1 MSLSPSLARL
11 PLKEICQHKGWLL
24 KRGEGYEDEDIG
36 AFPFLSLAVPLSAP
50 SSPTNKIKP
59 PAAAAAAGWGVGG
72 TPGGGALMFESS
84 SNADAVF
91 ASLLG
96 GFRGKSEKKR
106 YFKLVT
112 LEDATTSALFESTPQ
127 ISLGKSLVRNSL
139 IRQREGESG
148 SGQAAAAAESRVE
161 LRYYQDEKCD
171 VLKGV
176 ITLTADCTL
185 VTSNE
190 DASLVLQTPGRKY
203 YLRPSD
209 GSVTSVTARTISH
222 QWADAIRREVRALFQ
237 AKQFKR
243 QLHNNNRASL
253 QRQHSPGMGLGR
265 LLRGES
271 IGMAPEPEHVPQTLG
286 EILANPSARNEFHDF
301 LEAALAIEN
310 LLFHEAVDKC
320 KTQQDMES
328 IMQRFVRPGSEH
340 EVNLA
345 GHQRAR
351 LVKLVPPYQKSDFD
365 EAQFEIYKLME
376 TNFFKRFYREAV
388 DKTGAFAALYAT
400 LGLDGFNLVLQHFG
414 PIKTDLDRLLG
425 AMQCKLSGAEEI
437 LLRINREVASSSRE
451 VAVREQSTTRRALT
465 AIYHAAMVRMDAL
478 EDYVEAMQTEVIAPL
493 KALVVK
499 IDQDLKTIHKLVEK
513 PVGEMES
520 LRRVMSSFQ
529 DPNIELENQLEQLET
544 AHTKP
549 MESAM
554 AKLESLEL
562 YRIETCREITLYAVM
577 AERNFLG
584 DMARATELLVTA
596 SQTVE
601 VNKDIQELAQILG
614 RELLNGIK

>member
-1 MSLSPSLARL
+1 MSLSPSLARP

-24 KRGEGYEDEDIG
+24 KRGEGYEDEDIV
-36 AFPFLSLAVPLSAP
+36 AFPFLSLAAPLPTSP
-50 SSPTNKIKP
+50 SNKTKP
-59 PAAAAAAGWGVGG
+59 PPGAAATGWGAGG
-72 TPGGGALMFESS
+72 SPAGPALVFESS

-96 GFRGKSEKKR
+96 GFRGKAEKKR

-139 IRQREGESG
+139 VRQREGESG
-148 SGQAAAAAESRVE
+148 TSAAAASSSAESRVE

-185 VTSNE
+185 VTSTE

-203 YLRPSD
+203 HLRPSD
-209 GSVTSVTARTISH
+209 GSITSVTARTISH

-265 LLRGES
+265 MLRGES
-271 IGMAPEPEHVPQTLG
+271 VGMAPEPEHVPQSLG
-286 EILANPSARNEFHDF
+286 EILANPAARNEFHDF
-301 LEAALAIEN
+301 LEGALAIEN

-351 LVKLVPPYQKSDFD
+351 LVKIVPPYQKSDFA
-365 EAQFEIYKLME
+365 EAQLEIYKLME
-376 TNFFKRFYREAV
+376 INFFKRFYREAV
-388 DKTGAFAALYAT
+388 EKTGAFAALYAT

-425 AMQCKLSGAEEI
+425 AMQCKLSGAEEV

-478 EDYVEAMQTEVIAPL
+478 EDYIEAMQTEVIAPI

-499 IDQDLKTIHKLVEK
+499 IDHDLKTIHKLVEK

-520 LRRVMSSFQ
+520 LRRVMGSFQ
-529 DPNIELENQLEQLET
+529 EPNIDLENQLEQLET
-544 AHTKP
+544 MHTQP

-562 YRIETCREITLYAVM
+562 YRIEACREITLYAVM